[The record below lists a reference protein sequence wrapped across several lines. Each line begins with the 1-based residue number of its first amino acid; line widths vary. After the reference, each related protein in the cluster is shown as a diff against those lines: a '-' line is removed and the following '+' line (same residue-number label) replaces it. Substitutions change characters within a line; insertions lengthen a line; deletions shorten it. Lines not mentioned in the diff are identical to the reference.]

1 MKAVRTTRFF
11 LAALFVGVSL
21 FISTA
26 QATPI
31 MSQWSEQLQSKKN
44 SDVEAAKPTAIE
56 DFFFIGSVIEIKE
69 FTRAVMAMAANGL
82 ILGNETAWLFRSP
95 TQLAKLALG
104 FNTQI

>member
-1 MKAVRTTRFF
+1 MKVARTSQVF
-11 LAALFVGVSL
+11 LATLVVALCL
-21 FISTA
+21 STEAA

-31 MSQWSEQLQSKKN
+31 TSQWSDQLQSKKN
-44 SDVEAAKPTAIE
+44 SDVEAVKPTAIE
-56 DFFFIGSVIEIKE
+56 DFFFIGSVIDIKE

>member
-1 MKAVRTTRFF
+1 MPFYRSGASDAHHKSVVRAIT
-11 LAALFVGVSL
+11 
-21 FISTA
+21 
-26 QATPI
+26 
-31 MSQWSEQLQSKKN
+31 EKKN
-44 SDVEAAKPTAIE
+44 SDVEAVKPTAIE
-56 DFFFIGSVIEIKE
+56 DFFFIGSVIDIKE

>member
-1 MKAVRTTRFF
+1 MTVVRTPQIYLVT
-11 LAALFVGVSL
+11 LAIALSL
-21 FISTA
+21 SAGHA

-31 MSQWSEQLQSKKN
+31 VSQWSEQLQSTQ
-44 SDVEAAKPTAIE
+44 SADIQTAKPSAIE
-56 DFFFIGSVIEIKE
+56 DFFFIGSAIDIKQ

-104 FNTQI
+104 FNNQI